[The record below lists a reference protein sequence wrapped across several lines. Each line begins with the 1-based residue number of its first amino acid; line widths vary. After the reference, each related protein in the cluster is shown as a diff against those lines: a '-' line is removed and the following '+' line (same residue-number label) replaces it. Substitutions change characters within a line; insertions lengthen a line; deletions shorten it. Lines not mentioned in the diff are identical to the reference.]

1 MAKVISLFEV
11 KAQSKKQLV
20 LEAKLEE
27 VNSKLKMVEL
37 SRKALLSQRTM
48 LEERLYTPRE
58 RAEINL
64 KRKAEKV
71 KW

>member
-27 VNSKLKMVEL
+27 VNNKLKMVEL